1 MNQLLTIE
9 DLTLEF
15 YERGEL
21 TNRPLRGVS
30 LEIRQGEILG
40 VVGETGCG
48 KSLTGLATLGL
59 LPRGSRPSGRIVIDG
74 EEQRLGVPSPLRGRS
89 ISIVFQNPGT
99 AFNPVFTLG
108 TQMEDVLKEHRDLD
122 KKERRE
128 RVLHYLGQV
137 GLPDPER
144 VYHSYAHELSG
155 GMLQRAMIAMAL
167 VCEPRLLILDE
178 PTTALDVT
186 VAKQILELVLSLRD
200 QFGFGVMLI
209 THNLGVVREICDR
222 VAVLYAGRVIE
233 TGTTAQV
240 LSAPAHPYTRG
251 LMNALPARHHRGERL
266 EAISGQVPARLVE
279 VVGCVF
285 AERCPVAFDR
295 CLVEDPMPRPVS
307 AGSEHSAA
315 CLRVGEGS
323 AAA

>member
-1 MNQLLTIE
+1 MSSLLTID
-9 DLTLEF
+9 DLSVEF
-15 YERGEL
+15 HERGEL

-30 LEIRQGEILG
+30 LEIGPGEILG

-59 LPRGSRPSGRIVIDG
+59 LPGGARPAGRIVIDG
-74 EEQRLGVPSPLRGRS
+74 EEQRLGIPSPLRGSS

-108 TQMEDVLKEHRDLD
+108 SQMEDVLRRHRTLD
-122 KKERRE
+122 KKERRA
-128 RVLHYLGQV
+128 RVLHYLEQV
-137 GLPDPER
+137 GLPDPQR
-144 VYHSYAHELSG
+144 VYRSFAHELSG

-200 QFGFGVMLI
+200 RFGFGVMLI
-209 THNLGVVREICDR
+209 THNLGVVREVCDR

-233 TGTTAQV
+233 TGSTAQV
-240 LSAPAHPYTRG
+240 LSHPTHPYTRG

-266 EAISGQVPARLVE
+266 EAIAGQVPARLVE
-279 VVGCVF
+279 VTGCAF
-285 AERCPVAFDR
+285 AERCPVAVDL
-295 CLVEDPMPRPVS
+295 CTVEDPTPRTVP
-307 AGSEHSAA
+307 GDPGHSAA
-315 CLRVGEGS
+315 CLLVGEGS
-323 AAA
+323 AR